1 MNKLNMFQNPKF
13 WKQCQQIVR
22 VDNEIPIRLNSKR
35 ICFCSF
41 RFPVSSRMLS
51 AALKVGIYSS
61 RVLPA
66 VVSQR
71 KEVELK

>member
-1 MNKLNMFQNPKF
+1 
-13 WKQCQQIVR
+13 
-22 VDNEIPIRLNSKR
+22 
-35 ICFCSF
+35 
-41 RFPVSSRMLS
+41 MLS

-71 KEVELK
+71 KEVELKLMDQPASSYMLQRFDRKHTTKYRN